1 MTLEFAVIYSN
12 DIFIFS
18 KNSKKHEKHTQ
29 LVFNKL
35 WEKKIYA
42 RLEKCVFHQ
51 LHVNFL
57 GYIISNNGL
66 SMDLKKIQTIINW
79 KT

>member
-1 MTLEFAVIYSN
+1 MKNIHTLSSTE
-12 DIFIFS
+12 
-18 KNSKKHEKHTQ
+18 
-29 LVFNKL
+29 L
-35 WEKKIYA
+35 WENLFFV

-51 LHVNFL
+51 LNVNFL